1 LAQNPSLAPLSA
13 LANPP
18 YNRLVAYPS
27 GDTNEVEVRIRQL
40 HQLEITSLDFQGR
53 LKTDRLSVLGKGVV
67 GIVVMGVRG
76 NRRIAVKIRRV
87 DARRA
92 SLIHEAEHLKSA
104 NSIGVGPKC
113 LGGTADVLAMEFIEG
128 LSLPLWLESLK
139 GKGRR
144 ARVRHVVRPL
154 LEQCVRMDAYG
165 LDHGEL
171 SRAHKNVIVSNN
183 DSARI
188 LDFESASVMRRPSN
202 FTSLT
207 QYLFLG
213 GSIAKK
219 MVRVLGPVN
228 RDELLRCL
236 RDYKAGGWKDAF
248 EETTK
253 VLGLK

>member
-1 LAQNPSLAPLSA
+1 VAQIPSLAPLSF

-27 GDTNEVEVRIRQL
+27 GDPNEVESRIRQL
-40 HQLEITSLDFQGR
+40 HQLEITALDFQGR

-67 GIVVMGVRG
+67 GIVVIGVKG

-104 NSIGVGPKC
+104 NSLGVGPKC
-113 LGGTADVLAMEFIEG
+113 LGGTADVLAMELVEG

-139 GKGRR
+139 GRRRR
-144 ARVRHVVRPL
+144 ARVRSVVRPL
-154 LEQCVRMDAYG
+154 LEQCAKMDAYG

-171 SRAHKNVIVSNN
+171 SRAHKNVIVSND

-188 LDFESASVMRRPSN
+188 LDFESASLIRRPSN
-202 FTSLT
+202 FTSLA

-219 MVRVLGPVN
+219 MVKVLGPVD

-236 RDYKAGGWKDAF
+236 RDYKAGGWRDAF
-248 EETTK
+248 EDTAK
-253 VLGLK
+253 VLGL